1 MQDEINKIADWIT
14 SNKLSLNRA
23 KTKFILFRSS
33 NKKLKHNITISI
45 NEQPIKQVKNTTF
58 LGVIIDEYLT
68 SNDHIDLLT
77 KKIIKS
83 TGIVSKIRHFTN
95 SNTLTLVYYA
105 LVYPY
110 LIYGN
115 LIWGN
120 TCKNRL
126 QKLMNIQKKIISLMT
141 FKSYSRHSEPLFNK
155 LNILNIK
162 KINDFL
168 TSLFVSISLLE

>member
-14 SNKLSLNRA
+14 SNKLSLNTA

-68 SNDHIDLLT
+68 WNDHIDLLT

-83 TGIVSKIRHFTN
+83 KEIISKIRHFTN
-95 SNTLTLVYYA
+95 LNTLKLAYYA

-120 TCKNRL
+120 TYKKRL
-126 QKLMNIQKKIISLMT
+126 EKLMNIQKKIIRLMT
-141 FKSYSRHSEPLFNK
+141 FKSYTKHSEPLFNEFLILKK
-155 LNILNIK
+155 LMI
-162 KINDFL
+162 F
-168 TSLFVSISLLE
+168 